1 MAAEHH
7 NFKVKNGL
15 EVAGDTTLSGSLTIN
30 NTTVTRLLDS
40 ADVTAIAQAVSL
52 DSADVTAIAQAAS
65 LDSAEALQILLDS
78 SEIIQLIDSDYV
90 TARAPAGG
98 DGGIAM
104 AIALG

>member
-40 ADVTAIAQAVSL
+40 ADVTAIAR
-52 DSADVTAIAQAAS
+52 TAS
-65 LDSAEALQILLDS
+65 LDSSEALQLLLDS

>member
-1 MAAEHH
+1 MATHH

-30 NTTVTRLLDS
+30 NVTVTRLLDS
-40 ADVTAIAQAVSL
+40 ADVTTIAR
-52 DSADVTAIAQAAS
+52 TAS
-65 LDSAEALQILLDS
+65 LDSSEALQLLLDS

-90 TARAPAGG
+90 SARAPAAG

>member
-7 NFKVKNGL
+7 NFKVKNRL

-30 NTTVTRLLDS
+30 NVTVTRLLDS
-40 ADVTAIAQAVSL
+40 ADVTTIAR
-52 DSADVTAIAQAAS
+52 TAS
-65 LDSAEALQILLDS
+65 LDSSEALQLLLDS

-90 TARAPAGG
+90 SARAPAAG

>member
-30 NTTVTRLLDS
+30 NTTVTRL
-40 ADVTAIAQAVSL
+40 L

>member
-1 MAAEHH
+1 MAEHH

-40 ADVTAIAQAVSL
+40 ADVTAIAQA
-52 DSADVTAIAQAAS
+52 AS

-90 TARAPAGG
+90 TARAPSGG

>member
-40 ADVTAIAQAVSL
+40 ADVTAIAQA
-52 DSADVTAIAQAAS
+52 AS

-90 TARAPAGG
+90 TARAPSGG